1 MENNASHVTCASTQ
15 NFAIKGNIPPPA
27 PAAAMP
33 LAKIIVIVTVT
44 VVVVAAI
51 AIAISVP
58 LATKKS
64 KKPKT
69 SYPADDD
76 DENTVNGFI
85 EEIKNYSYATLT
97 PKTGYD
103 NILIFLG
110 DISNNSTYY
119 FSFFEN
125 NETTFVPEKTK
136 IICLSGNMRKVQ
148 YMIDYYNNEND
159 VPAWF
164 NVDKNG
170 TLIYEGNDP
179 FIEAKESK
187 ELILNQIDESVKEV
201 NNDYSKVFLGGFGQG
216 AVMTNYVMLNSK
228 NELGGYLP
236 FNGYIFDDHFSSTF
250 TVIQNLN
257 NEQLEILNDKKDY
270 YICASNSYSDEILPI
285 SVVISQYDSYF
296 INYTNTLHFS
306 FGIVGHVLE
315 TQPTLPMVKLWLKER
330 MGIIE
335 SIYDY

>member
-1 MENNASHVTCASTQ
+1 MKNSTYIVNSSQ
-15 NFAIKGNIPPPA
+15 HLAVNGNVISSVPV
-27 PAAAMP
+27 AATFP
-33 LAKIIVIVTVT
+33 LTKIIVAITVS
-44 VVVVAAI
+44 VVVVATLAI
-51 AIAISVP
+51 SISVP
-58 LATKKS
+58 LSSKKS
-64 KKPKT
+64 NDPKT
-69 SYPADDD
+69 FYPEINSD
-76 DENTVNGFI
+76 NTTEEGEFI

-97 PKTGYD
+97 PRTGYD

-170 TLIYEGNDP
+170 TLIYEGDDP
-179 FIEAKESK
+179 YIEAKESK

-250 TVIQNLN
+250 TVIKNLN
-257 NEQLEILNDKKDY
+257 NEQLNILNDKKDY

-285 SVVISQYDSYF
+285 SVVITQYDSYF

-315 TQPTLPMVKLWLKER
+315 IQPTLPMVKLWLKER